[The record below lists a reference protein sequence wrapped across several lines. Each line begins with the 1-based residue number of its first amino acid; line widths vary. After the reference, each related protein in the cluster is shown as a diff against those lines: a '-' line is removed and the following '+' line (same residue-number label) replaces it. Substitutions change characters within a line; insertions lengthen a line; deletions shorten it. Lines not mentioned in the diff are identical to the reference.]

1 MWSSE
6 EECPQHSFFMGKK
19 PKQQQGPAAHTANQ
33 NKVKYYPRVTALFLK
48 VNNIIFERWGWGGI
62 RSTNIEKGVVN

>member
-1 MWSSE
+1 
-6 EECPQHSFFMGKK
+6 MGKK
-19 PKQQQGPAAHTANQ
+19 PKQQQEPAAHTANQ

>member
-1 MWSSE
+1 LYIPFFWQANKVWSSE

-33 NKVKYYPRVTALFLK
+33 NKVKYYPTDTAL
-48 VNNIIFERWGWGGI
+48 VND
-62 RSTNIEKGVVN
+62 KLLQVKL